1 MHAIFVWDVQ
11 DIYPFLAVL
20 LTFKLLVNFVSLK
33 AARDLRVEILDT
45 LLQFLPPPQQLSAV
59 RNISV
64 SEIQKLR
71 STIGTDLLVD
81 LLELGLR
88 A

>member
-1 MHAIFVWDVQ
+1 MQ

-33 AARDLRVEILDT
+33 AARDLRVELLER

-64 SEIQKLR
+64 SEIQKLL
-71 STIGTDLLVD
+71 STTGTDLLVD
-81 LLELGLR
+81 FLELGLR

>member
-1 MHAIFVWDVQ
+1 MQ
-11 DIYPFLAVL
+11 DIYPFLTVL

-33 AARDLRVEILDT
+33 AARDLRVEILDR

-64 SEIQKLR
+64 SEIQKLL
-71 STIGTDLLVD
+71 STTATDLLVD

>member
-1 MHAIFVWDVQ
+1 MQ

-33 AARDLRVEILDT
+33 ATRDLRVEILDR

-64 SEIQKLR
+64 SEIQKLL
-71 STIGTDLLVD
+71 STTGTDLLVD
-81 LLELGLR
+81 FLELGLR

>member
-1 MHAIFVWDVQ
+1 MQ
-11 DIYPFLAVL
+11 DIYPFLAVV

-33 AARDLRVEILDT
+33 AARDLRVEILDR

-64 SEIQKLR
+64 SEIQKLL

-81 LLELGLR
+81 FLELGLR

>member
-1 MHAIFVWDVQ
+1 MQ
-11 DIYPFLAVL
+11 DIYPFLTVL

>member
-1 MHAIFVWDVQ
+1 MQ

-33 AARDLRVEILDT
+33 AARDLRVEILDR

-64 SEIQKLR
+64 PEIQKLL
-71 STIGTDLLVD
+71 STTATDLLVD
-81 LLELGLR
+81 FLELGVR

>member
-1 MHAIFVWDVQ
+1 MQ

-33 AARDLRVEILDT
+33 AARDLRVEILDR

-64 SEIQKLR
+64 SEIQKLL
-71 STIGTDLLVD
+71 STTGTDLLVD
-81 LLELGLR
+81 FLELGLR

>member
-1 MHAIFVWDVQ
+1 MQ
-11 DIYPFLAVL
+11 DIYPFLTVL

-59 RNISV
+59 RNISL

>member
-1 MHAIFVWDVQ
+1 MQ

-20 LTFKLLVNFVSLK
+20 LTFKLHVNFVSLK
-33 AARDLRVEILDT
+33 AARDLRVEILDR

-64 SEIQKLR
+64 SEIQKLL
-71 STIGTDLLVD
+71 STAGTDLLVD

>member
-1 MHAIFVWDVQ
+1 MQ

-20 LTFKLLVNFVSLK
+20 LTFKLHVNFVSLK
-33 AARDLRVEILDT
+33 AARDLRVEILDR

-64 SEIQKLR
+64 SEIQKLL
-71 STIGTDLLVD
+71 STTGTDLLVD
-81 LLELGLR
+81 FLELGVR

>member
-1 MHAIFVWDVQ
+1 MQ

-33 AARDLRVEILDT
+33 AARDLRVEILDR

-64 SEIQKLR
+64 SEIQKLL

-81 LLELGLR
+81 FLELGLR

>member
-1 MHAIFVWDVQ
+1 MQ
-11 DIYPFLAVL
+11 DIYPFLTVL

-33 AARDLRVEILDT
+33 AARDLRVEILDR

-64 SEIQKLR
+64 SEIQKLL
-71 STIGTDLLVD
+71 STTGTDLLVD
-81 LLELGLR
+81 FLELGVR

>member
-1 MHAIFVWDVQ
+1 MQ

-33 AARDLRVEILDT
+33 AARDLRVEILDR

-59 RNISV
+59 RNISL
-64 SEIQKLR
+64 SEIQKLL
-71 STIGTDLLVD
+71 STAGTDLLVD

>member
-1 MHAIFVWDVQ
+1 MQ
-11 DIYPFLAVL
+11 DIYPLLAVL

-64 SEIQKLR
+64 SEIQKLL
-71 STIGTDLLVD
+71 STNGTDLLVD
-81 LLELGLR
+81 FLELGVR